1 MKYTSI
7 FNKLGVMSGV
17 IAVILLSGCGVRDVS
32 HQEAVSRA
40 PHPSYPQAK
49 PAAQPMTAAI
59 HASAETVGVHGSGQ
73 YLQPNY
79 DALDREEYN
88 KISENQFLAVLE
100 NPMSTFSI
108 DVDTAAYSNVR
119 RFINQGSLPPV
130 DAVRIEEMIN
140 YFDYDYPAPK
150 VNVPFSITTESGP
163 APWKPEH
170 KLVHIGLKGKVID
183 EAQLPAANLVFLID
197 VSGSMS
203 ARLPLVKSSMKLLVK
218 KMRPQDRVAIVVYA
232 GAAGLVLESTSGNDK
247 ETIYDAIDNL
257 QAGGSTAGG
266 AGIKLAYKVA
276 LDNFKQNGN
285 NRVILASDGDFNV
298 GSSSQAD
305 LQKLIENKRESGVF
319 LTVLGFGMGNY
330 RDGLAETLANKGNGN
345 YAYID
350 SMQEAKK
357 ILVNEFGGT
366 IMTIAKDVKLQIQFN
381 PAAVK
386 SYRLIGYEN
395 RLLRNEDFD
404 NDKKDAGELGSGHTV
419 TAIYEVISTKAGE
432 KIKTGK
438 SPRYIKQEKQVST
451 ADELMYVKFR
461 YKEPDA
467 DKSKLIEK
475 IVKRSDDQS
484 DSHRFQLSAAVAEF
498 GMLLRN
504 SQFKGKANY
513 QQVISLARAG
523 KGEDKHGY
531 RSQFITIVET
541 AEEIAAVK

>member
-1 MKYTSI
+1 
-7 FNKLGVMSGV
+7 
-17 IAVILLSGCGVRDVS
+17 
-32 HQEAVSRA
+32 
-40 PHPSYPQAK
+40 
-49 PAAQPMTAAI
+49 
-59 HASAETVGVHGSGQ
+59 
-73 YLQPNY
+73 
-79 DALDREEYN
+79 
-88 KISENQFLAVLE
+88 
-100 NPMSTFSI
+100 
-108 DVDTAAYSNVR
+108 
-119 RFINQGSLPPV
+119 
-130 DAVRIEEMIN
+130 
-140 YFDYDYPAPK
+140 
-150 VNVPFSITTESGP
+150 
-163 APWKPEH
+163 
-170 KLVHIGLKGKVID
+170 
-183 EAQLPAANLVFLID
+183 
-197 VSGSMS
+197 MS

-218 KMRPQDRVAIVVYA
+218 KMRPQDKVAIVVYA

-257 QAGGSTAGG
+257 RAGGSTAGG

-298 GSSSQAD
+298 GPSSQAD

-357 ILVNEFGGT
+357 TLVNEFGGT
-366 IMTIAKDVKLQIQFN
+366 MMTIAKDVKLQIQFN
-381 PAAVK
+381 PAAVQ

-419 TAIYEVISTKAGE
+419 TAIYEVIPTKAGD
-432 KIKTGK
+432 KVKTGN
-438 SPRYIKQEKQVST
+438 SPRYVKQDRQGST

-461 YKEPDA
+461 YKEPNA
-467 DKSKLIEK
+467 NESKLIEK
-475 IVKRSDDQS
+475 IVNRSDDQS

-513 QQVISLARAG
+513 QQVISQARAG

-531 RSQFITIVET
+531 RSQFISLVET

>member
-1 MKYTSI
+1 MIDTRI
-7 FNKLGVMSGV
+7 FNKLGIMSGV
-17 IAVILLSGCGVRDVS
+17 IAVVLLSGCGVRDMA
-32 HQEAVSRA
+32 HQEVTRGA
-40 PHPSYPQAK
+40 PHPYPQAK

-59 HASAETVGVHGSGQ
+59 YAPAETVGVHGSGQ

-150 VNVPFSITTESGP
+150 GNVPFSITTESGP
-163 APWKPEH
+163 APWNPEH

-232 GAAGLVLESTSGNDK
+232 GAAGLVLESTSGSDK

-257 QAGGSTAGG
+257 RAGGSTAGG

-276 LDNFKQNGN
+276 IDNFKQNGN
-285 NRVILASDGDFNV
+285 NRLILASDGDFNV
-298 GSSSQAD
+298 GPSSQSD
-305 LQKLIENKRESGVF
+305 LQKLIEKKRESGVF

-357 ILVNEFGGT
+357 TLVNEFGGT
-366 IMTIAKDVKLQIQFN
+366 MMTIAKDVKLQIQFN
-381 PAAVK
+381 PAAVQ

-395 RLLRNEDFD
+395 RLLHNEDFD

-419 TAIYEVISTKAGE
+419 TAIYEVIPTKAGD
-432 KIKTGK
+432 KVKTGN
-438 SPRYIKQEKQVST
+438 SPRYVKQDKQGST

-461 YKEPDA
+461 YKEPYA

-531 RSQFITIVET
+531 RSQFITLVET